1 MDPFDSFPFVFGIV
15 PIIIGGVILVAFVKG
30 IAEWNHNNGQPVLTV
45 PARLVAKRTNV
56 SSSSSMMDSDDSFR
70 RNRTSTWYYVTY
82 ELDSGER
89 REFGVRGQEYGLL
102 AEGDVGM
109 LTYQGTRYKGFMRGG
124 VSA

>member
-15 PIIIGGVILVAFVKG
+15 PIIIGGVILVAVVKG
-30 IAEWNHNNGQPVLTV
+30 IADWNHNNGQPVLTV
-45 PARLVAKRTNV
+45 PARLVSKRTRV
-56 SSSSSMMDSDDSFR
+56 SGGSNDASA
-70 RNRTSTWYYVTY
+70 STWYYVTY
-82 ELDSGER
+82 ELQSGER